1 MFKSYGLIGRKA
13 LFSAVLALGLL
24 LLAGKPMLAELPRLP
39 LLALIPP
46 NFESP
51 LPYGNNTH
59 YPDGRIWAVRSPRVG
74 PKREILVPVL
84 IKNTWV
90 TDPQL
95 GTYEARP
102 IHSFDF
108 KIQYDGTALRA
119 KGVQKVGPLPTNT
132 FALAKDFNIEWDVAV
147 DRDYKKSLDP
157 SQGDNPDGR
166 RIRITGTSAHPLPPS
181 PPYNEPNLD
190 RREFVELVYVRFEV
204 LITTDQAFPSNI
216 PLIITN
222 DTLMY
227 NDMDVNERQFQADKG
242 YNPPA
247 PNEQVPDRFAGLAG
261 INNENLPP
269 SVIEPTVQ
277 GVGYVNF
284 ADPGRFEFDPAAEV
298 RPVPN
303 QDGEWEL
310 IKPLTIEKFEDD
322 PNVAKV
328 VINAFDAIPFT
339 RISNIRMRSDSPWL
353 QFGTLNKDGCP
364 GPTSDC
370 EIDYMDNGIL
380 GGLNPLG
387 NLSTPDDKV
396 RLEIIADPN
405 ATGSGDPYYDG
416 AGIYVGYITFYSETA
431 EITPVRLKVTF
442 IVYRNPIEPLD
453 MTDFENQTE
462 FNHGTGID
470 LTVENSR
477 TPAER
482 TTLIFGTGVGASNG
496 VDALFAEADYDAPLG
511 NEFGARFISA
521 DAPNGLRDL
530 TGRSASRD
538 VRNVE
543 SKTAHV
549 YCVQF
554 NTGSEQDYPVIFTL
568 DTKTIP
574 TGARLFIRDGVNIVD
589 LNDLTPVAGNP
600 DLRTYT
606 VTDARIKSICFEYAP
621 PSVMDFPLVQKGWN
635 LVSLPVRPG
644 DREYRQIFPNAL
656 EAPRFFSAND
666 YFQEPNGLMRFGIG
680 YFVKYGNILDTKLAG
695 VPVYE
700 IGINTPYH
708 ILLRE
713 GWNTIGALSCPVPVE
728 DIKFDAYSGQSLP
741 SLASNVY
748 RYRTDRG
755 YEQVSV
761 IEPGI
766 GYWVKIEGDGYLN
779 MKTDPARCGESKVG
793 VSHNGTTVV
802 GNKLTIRDKALREG
816 AVYVAPGVE
825 LNASRVS
832 LPPVPPVGMFDV
844 RFTSGRFVENA
855 DEPVVEFHGVDY
867 PVVLTMNNA
876 DFNYTVVDAVSGDVL
891 GTIGQGNGGTVE
903 INNPKTFAV
912 KLLKSGLT
920 GAEYSLEQNMPNPT
934 GNNTSIRFTLP
945 ESEKVTIKLYD
956 VMGREVATIFEGIA
970 SAGSNV
976 ASFNSSELKSGT
988 YTYTIS
994 AGSFTATRRM
1004 VVVK

>member
-13 LFSAVLALGLL
+13 LFSALLALGLL
-24 LLAGKPMLAELPRLP
+24 LLAGKPVQAELPRLP
-39 LLALIPP
+39 QLALVPP
-46 NFESP
+46 SFSSP
-51 LPYGNNTH
+51 LAYGNNTF

-84 IKNTWV
+84 IKNTWI

-95 GTYEARP
+95 SLYEAKP

-119 KGVQKVGPLPTNT
+119 VGVQKMGPLSSDT
-132 FALAKDFNIEWDVAV
+132 FSLAKDFNLQWEVANDV
-147 DRDYKKSLDP
+147 DYKKSLDP

-181 PPYNEPNLD
+181 PPYNEPTLD
-190 RREFVELVYVRFEV
+190 RREFVELLYVRFEV

-227 NDMDVNERQFQADKG
+227 NDMDVKEMQFQDEV
-242 YNPPA
+242 PPA
-247 PNEQVPDRFAGLAG
+247 PNEQVPGRFAGLAG

-269 SVIEPTVQ
+269 SVIEPTVE
-277 GVGYVNF
+277 GVVYVNF

-303 QDGEWEL
+303 TEGEWEL
-310 IKPLTIEKFEDD
+310 IKPLTIEKFEND
-322 PNVAKV
+322 PSVAKI

-339 RISNIRMRSDSPWL
+339 RISNIRVRSDASWL
-353 QFGTLNKDGCP
+353 QFGALNKDGCP

-370 EIDYMDNGIL
+370 EIEYMDNGIL
-380 GGLNPLG
+380 GGLDPLG
-387 NLSTPDDKV
+387 AATVPDEKV

-416 AGIYVGYITFYSETA
+416 AGLYIGYITFYSETA

-453 MTDFENQTE
+453 PSDFENQNE
-462 FNHGTGID
+462 FNFGTGID

-477 TPAER
+477 TPADR
-482 TTLIFGTGVGASNG
+482 TNLIFGTGVGASDG
-496 VDALFAEADYDAPLG
+496 VDALFAEAEYDDAIG
-511 NEFGARFISA
+511 NTFGARFINA

-538 VRNVE
+538 VRSVD

-549 YCVQF
+549 YCVEF

-574 TGARLFIRDGVNIVD
+574 TGARLFVRDGENIID
-589 LNDLTPVAGNP
+589 LNDLTPVVGNP

-606 VTDARIKSICFEYAP
+606 VTDARIKRICFEYAP

-644 DREYRQIFPNAL
+644 DREYREVFPNAL

-700 IGINTPYH
+700 IGVNTPYR

-728 DIKFDAYSGQSLP
+728 EIKFDVYNGQALP
-741 SLASNVY
+741 RLTSNVY

-761 IEPGI
+761 LEPGV

-779 MKTDPARCGESKVG
+779 MKTDPARCGEGKVG
-793 VSHNGTTVV
+793 ASFGNAGV
-802 GNKLTIRDKALREG
+802 GSKLVIRDKALREG
-816 AVYVAPGVE
+816 AVFVAP
-825 LNASRVS
+825 NAQVDAARFA
-832 LPPVPPVGMFDV
+832 LPPVPPVGLFDV
-844 RFTSGRFVENA
+844 RFTSGRFVETA
-855 DEPVVEFHGVDY
+855 TEPVVEFSGVEY
-867 PVVLTMNNA
+867 PVVLEMNNA
-876 DFNYTVVDAVSGDVL
+876 EYNYTVVDALTGAVL
-891 GTIGQGNGGTVE
+891 GTIEQGNGGSIE

-920 GAEYSLEQNMPNPT
+920 GADYSLEQNIPNPA
-934 GNNTSIRFTLP
+934 GNSTAINFTLP
-945 ESEKVTIKLYD
+945 QSEKVSIKLYD
-956 VMGREVATIFEGIA
+956 VMGREVATIFEGVA
-970 SAGSNV
+970 SAGVNV
-976 ASFNSSELKSGT
+976 TSFNTSALQSGT